1 VAFVAAA
8 AASRRRRAGQLA
20 RASRRADTAA
30 AMLLGLMAWVW
41 VGLPLIQGGPTQV
54 RAVLKAK
61 LTNKDKDG
69 APLP

>member
-1 VAFVAAA
+1 
-8 AASRRRRAGQLA
+8 
-20 RASRRADTAA
+20 
-30 AMLLGLMAWVW
+30 MLLGLMAWVW